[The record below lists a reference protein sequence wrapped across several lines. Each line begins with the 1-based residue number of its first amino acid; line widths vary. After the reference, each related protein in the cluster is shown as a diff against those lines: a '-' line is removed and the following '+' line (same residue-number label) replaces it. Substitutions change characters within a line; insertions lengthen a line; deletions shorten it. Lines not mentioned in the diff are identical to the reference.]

1 MIYCTVYAVIR
12 MVIYAG
18 CGHRMVLVVCY
29 HASKLFNFNRF
40 EDLKHEVELVKYILK
55 EARLQNRITIKV
67 SAINMK
73 ESVFQ
78 KLSMFPRQSKTC
90 LPTVDRGL

>member
-1 MIYCTVYAVIR
+1 MWPPDGS
-12 MVIYAG
+12 G
-18 CGHRMVLVVCY
+18 CVL
-29 HASKLFNFNRF
+29 SRLKTFNFNRF
-40 EDLKHEVELVKYILK
+40 EDLKREVELVKYILK

-90 LPTVDRGL
+90 LPTVDGGL